1 MIVGESLR
9 VLAQAQALTGMGW
22 YGLVWYGMGWYGLV
36 WYGMG
41 WYGMVWVGMVW
52 YGMVW
57 VGRIKYNQPKS
68 VGLGLGFIKGLT
80 LRVKLGLDNIYQ
92 PKGVGFGFGFYL
104 YPTYNHNILL
114 DRNNKQWIG
123 EQNWIVHNIPTL
135 HTHPSL
141 LSPSISKY
149 LIDNLAYL
157 VHLTF

>member
-1 MIVGESLR
+1 
-9 VLAQAQALTGMGW
+9 MGW
-22 YGLVWYGMGWYGLV
+22 YGMVWYGLVWVGMVWYGMVWYGMVWYGMGWYGLV
-36 WYGMG
+36 W
-41 WYGMVWVGMVW
+41 V
-52 YGMVW
+52 GMVW
-57 VGRIKYNQPKS
+57 VGRIEYNQPKS

-92 PKGVGFGFGFYL
+92 PKGVGLGFGFGLYL
-104 YPTYNHNILL
+104 YPTYNHYILL

-141 LSPSISKY
+141 LSPSTSKY

-157 VHLTF
+157 VHLAF